1 MRTHQLA
8 MKTSTRLAVRQ
19 SSQRVGEPGP
29 RMRLLVEVQTTPG
42 GVIEWSALPDHRV
55 RIHAGGP
62 VRGAC
67 RLERFLCTRGDIDIL
82 PAGLSDVWHE
92 EDSNTSL
99 ILQLSPSLLRRV
111 AEDLG
116 ADPDGAGLEP
126 KHQIRDVQIEHI
138 AWALEAERAAG
149 YPNGI
154 LYTEMLG
161 SALAMHLLGRYPARL
176 RPSRGLPTP
185 RLRRVTE
192 YIEEYLDQDLSLS
205 RLAEVAGVSAS
216 HFKTLFKR
224 STGLPVHEYVIQR
237 RVERARML
245 LLRGHAPASRVALDS
260 GFSHQSHM
268 ARWMRRVL
276 GVTPAALMQ
285 QADSRRVYR

>member
-8 MKTSTRLAVRQ
+8 KETVGQRASELGA
-19 SSQRVGEPGP
+19 RVG
-29 RMRLLVEVQTTPG
+29 LLVEVQTTPA
-42 GVIEWSALPDHRV
+42 GVIELSALPDHRV
-55 RIHAGGP
+55 KVHAGAP

-67 RLERFLCTRGDIDIL
+67 RLEQFLYTRGDIDII
-82 PAGLSDVWHE
+82 PAGVSDVWHE

-99 ILQLSPSLLRRV
+99 ILQVSPSLLRRV

-116 ADPDGAGLEP
+116 ADPDGTGLEP
-126 KHQIRDVQIEHI
+126 RHQIRDAQIEHI

-149 YPNGI
+149 YPNGF

-161 SALAMHLLGRYPARL
+161 SALAMHLLGRYPAPL
-176 RPSRGLPTP
+176 RSPRGLPTP

-205 RLAEVAGVSAS
+205 RLAEVGGVSPS
-216 HFKTLFKR
+216 HFKTLFKQ

-276 GVTPAALMQ
+276 GVTPAALMR
-285 QADSRRVYR
+285 QAESGAVYR